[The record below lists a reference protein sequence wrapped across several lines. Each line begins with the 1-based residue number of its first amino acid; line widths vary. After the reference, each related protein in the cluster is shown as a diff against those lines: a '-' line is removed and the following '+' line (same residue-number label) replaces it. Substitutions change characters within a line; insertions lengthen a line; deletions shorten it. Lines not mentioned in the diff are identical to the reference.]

1 MSEQFAEPSP
11 QLFFDTVN
19 AYQRTAALR
28 AAIELNL
35 FTAVGEGNETTAELA
50 RACQA
55 SERGLRILCDYL
67 VVLGF
72 LSKQD
77 DRYRLTPDSKMF
89 LDRRSQAYVGGA
101 IEFLLS
107 PMLTE
112 GFKDVAAAVRR
123 GGTVMSEEGTV
134 APEHPV
140 WVHFARAMAPLM
152 RMPAQLMTKLI
163 DYDPDRKLKVLDI
176 AAGHGVFGIAVAERF
191 PNAEIIALDWPNVL
205 EVARENAQRAGVGT
219 RYSTL
224 PGSAFEVEFGSNY
237 DLILLTNFLHHFDE
251 ATCVRLLEKA
261 HGALAEGGRAV
272 TLEFVPDEDRVAPPG
287 AAGFSLVMLA
297 STPHGDAYTFTELER
312 MFKKA
317 GFSQSEL
324 HELPPTFQ
332 RVVIS
337 EK

>member
-1 MSEQFAEPSP
+1 
-11 QLFFDTVN
+11 
-19 AYQRTAALR
+19 
-28 AAIELNL
+28 
-35 FTAVGEGNETTAELA
+35 
-50 RACQA
+50 
-55 SERGLRILCDYL
+55 
-67 VVLGF
+67 
-72 LSKQD
+72 
-77 DRYRLTPDSKMF
+77 
-89 LDRRSQAYVGGA
+89 
-101 IEFLLS
+101 
-107 PMLTE
+107 
-112 GFKDVAAAVRR
+112 
-123 GGTVMSEEGTV
+123 
-134 APEHPV
+134 
-140 WVHFARAMAPLM
+140 
-152 RMPAQLMTKLI
+152 MTKLI